1 MDDQLNM
8 DCSVKVNNY
17 GKNTEL
23 IFIYPNNNDDGP
35 GFKPK
40 KLSVPP
46 HSRRYKDEELLQ
58 ILRDLYEKLGRTPL
72 ASEVPQRVTIRI
84 RFGSWENALR
94 KAGIPI
100 NKPKKTKYENDELLE
115 ILQEKMLKNM
125 DALQDTKRFNNQH

>member
-1 MDDQLNM
+1 M
-8 DCSVKVNNY
+8 
-17 GKNTEL
+17 
-23 IFIYPNNNDDGP
+23 
-35 GFKPK
+35 
-40 KLSVPP
+40 
-46 HSRRYKDEELLQ
+46 
-58 ILRDLYEKLGRTPL
+58 LRDLYEKLGRTPL

>member
-1 MDDQLNM
+1 M
-8 DCSVKVNNY
+8 
-17 GKNTEL
+17 
-23 IFIYPNNNDDGP
+23 
-35 GFKPK
+35 
-40 KLSVPP
+40 
-46 HSRRYKDEELLQ
+46 
-58 ILRDLYEKLGRTPL
+58 LRDLYEKLGRTPL

-94 KAGIPI
+94 KGGIPI